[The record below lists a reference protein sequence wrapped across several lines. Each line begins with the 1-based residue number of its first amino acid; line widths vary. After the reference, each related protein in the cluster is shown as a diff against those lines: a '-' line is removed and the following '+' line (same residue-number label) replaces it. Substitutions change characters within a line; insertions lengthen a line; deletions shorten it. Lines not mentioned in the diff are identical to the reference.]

1 MTQSADTPSRPGAFS
16 NPYDR
21 VLNIWPERF
30 TAVQAVVV
38 AIIGYCLV
46 HAGLRLAFSDVI
58 AVDWVA
64 HTLEVQ
70 SLDLYQNPKYPP
82 APAWALWLVTQVT
95 GPGAFP
101 TLIVKYVTLA
111 LAYVAYF
118 FAARRVLRHDGW
130 AVFATLSILALYQ
143 LGWNVHEGMSH
154 TLFLILAA
162 PVTLLA
168 FLELHARPRLVAYV
182 WFGAAIG
189 LGALGKQSY
198 FAGLAALLAAAAMQP
213 GYRRALL
220 NPRIAVSVAIAL
232 AMALPHYV
240 AVFSS
245 GYDFAG
251 AASATLSRPGLGD
264 WGAQVLAGLTS
275 VVVAPLLFLSPLLP
289 LMVLI
294 APRAFAFANLRHPGG
309 HGVPGADPVRLV
321 RDALLAG
328 LVILAVPVLVA
339 GVAHYG
345 ERWMHPVMLLAPIWF
360 TAGVRAAHP
369 PPARVKALLWTFIAL
384 GALVLGW
391 RAASFIY
398 PDEATCGRCRL
409 EVPYKELAS
418 RLTETGFTG
427 GTILAGDEHIAGN
440 LRTHF
445 PGARIVSLTYDYYDP
460 PPAVRD
466 VAAEAAEA
474 AEAAGQCLVVWR
486 TQDREATAL
495 VPPKALA
502 YAGLSGIP
510 ETAKVFAFSLPHGH
524 LFRPDDYAV
533 SRFAGVLMDGSG
545 PCR

>member
-1 MTQSADTPSRPGAFS
+1 MTHLPPAAPPVPVPNSGHGFS
-16 NPYDR
+16 GPYDR
-21 VLNIWPERF
+21 VLTIWPQRF
-30 TAVQAVVV
+30 TAAQAAVW
-38 AIIGYCLV
+38 AIALYCV
-46 HAGLRLAFSDVI
+46 FHAGLRLAFSDVI

-95 GPGAFP
+95 GPGAFS
-101 TLIVKYVTLA
+101 TLFVKYVTLG

-130 AVFATLSILALYQ
+130 AVFATLAILALYQ

-168 FLELHARPRLVAYV
+168 LLEVQERPRLLAYIL
-182 WFGAAIG
+182 FGAAVG

-198 FAGLAALLAAAAMQP
+198 FAGLAALLTAALLQP

-220 NPRIAVSVAIAL
+220 DRRIALSVAVAL

-240 AVFSS
+240 AVFAS

-251 AASATLSRPGLGD
+251 AAAGTLARPGLDD

-275 VVVAPLLFLSPLLP
+275 TVVAPLLFLSPLLP
-289 LMVLI
+289 ILVLA
-294 APRAFAFANLRHPGG
+294 APRAFAPGNLAHPGQ
-309 HGVPGADPVRLV
+309 HGVAGADPVRLI
-321 RDALLAG
+321 RDMLLAA

-345 ERWMHPVMLLAPIWF
+345 ERWMHPVMLMAPVYF
-360 TAGVRAAHP
+360 TAVLRAAHV
-369 PPARVKALLWTFIAL
+369 PPARVR
-384 GALVLGW
+384 ALVWVFAGLAVLVAGW
-391 RAASFIY
+391 RVAGFVY
-398 PDEATCGRCRL
+398 PGENTCGRCRL
-409 EVPYKELAS
+409 EVPYADLAD
-418 RLTETGFTG
+418 RLAQAGFRG

-445 PGARIVSLTYDYYDP
+445 PDARMVSLTYDYYDP
-460 PPAVRD
+460 P
-466 VAAEAAEA
+466 AAPPDAM
-474 AEAAGQCLVVWR
+474 GQCLVVWR
-486 TQDREATAL
+486 TLDRAPTAV
-495 VPPKALA
+495 VPPRALA
-502 YAGLSGIP
+502 YAQLSGIP
-510 ETAKVFAFSLPHGH
+510 DAARVFTVSLPHGH
-524 LFRPDDYAV
+524 PFRPDDYAV
-533 SRFAGVLMDGSG
+533 SRFAAVLMDASG
-545 PCR
+545 RCR